1 MNFEV
6 YDKVT
11 GETTS
16 LNGNTRNQTDANI
29 RKRFG
34 SAEDFLMSSL
44 ASQHGAFGFIEEGS
58 TRRKEIIAKFLDLE
72 IFDKK
77 FKLAKDDSIDAKV
90 MLKKHADR
98 EYDTEIAEAKKEL
111 GEYKTK
117 VQNNKDVCAVMK
129 EELEK
134 LSEGLGGAEEQI
146 NSIPSEYLDITKLL
160 EDQKSRKGLMII
172 LDEKMEGQTAL
183 IDTKQQKLKKTTEFI
198 SSTDLKELTTKKEMI
213 VELQEKVAKLNDEI
227 EEISNN
233 EGLLSSIPCGDE
245 YPTCKFI
252 RSAHAHRWPLGT
264 WWRRSY
270 PHPYR
275 NLPL

>member
-1 MNFEV
+1 MKKPTRLNVHQRNISKRLHGEETLEAKTNLNFEV
-6 YDKVT
+6 YDNVT

-77 FKLAKDDSIDAKV
+77 FKLAKEDSIDAKV

-117 VQNNKDVCAVMK
+117 AQNNKDICAVMK

-134 LSEGLGGAEEQI
+134 LYRRL
-146 NSIPSEYLDITKLL
+146 
-160 EDQKSRKGLMII
+160 
-172 LDEKMEGQTAL
+172 
-183 IDTKQQKLKKTTEFI
+183 
-198 SSTDLKELTTKKEMI
+198 
-213 VELQEKVAKLNDEI
+213 
-227 EEISNN
+227 
-233 EGLLSSIPCGDE
+233 
-245 YPTCKFI
+245 
-252 RSAHAHRWPLGT
+252 
-264 WWRRSY
+264 WRR
-270 PHPYR
+270 
-275 NLPL
+275 